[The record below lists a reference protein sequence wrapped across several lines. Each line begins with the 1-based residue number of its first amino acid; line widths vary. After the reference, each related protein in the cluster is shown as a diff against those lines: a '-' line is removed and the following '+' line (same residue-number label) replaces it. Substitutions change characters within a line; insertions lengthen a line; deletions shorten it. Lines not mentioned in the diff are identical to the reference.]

1 MNKKFELV
9 VVIPCYNEADRLNV
23 TAFQNFTKEHPSTLL
38 CFVNDGSSDNTEEVL
53 HKIKDTNTTTV
64 EIVSLKKNQGK
75 AVAVWSGISYCQ
87 AKFKYKKIAYLDADL
102 STSLEECFTISEE
115 INENIHFAFGSRI
128 AKIDN
133 YIDRK
138 FYRFIIGRIIATLIS
153 RQLDLM
159 VYDTQCGCKVFDNET
174 SKLVF
179 SEKFISTWLFDVE
192 VFHRLTSIYGK
203 DKMSVISREIPLKKW
218 VDTDG
223 SKVQFTYFFKMW
235 YELFRIKKK
244 YK

>member
-9 VVIPCYNEADRLNV
+9 IVIPCYNEADRLNI
-23 TAFQNFTKEHPSTLL
+23 TAFQNFIREQPTTVL
-38 CFVNDGSSDNTEEVL
+38 CFVNDGSNDNTNEVL
-53 HKIKDTNTTTV
+53 HKIKDTNTATI
-64 EIVSLKKNQGK
+64 EIVSLEKNQGK
-75 AVAVWSGISYCQ
+75 AVAVWSGISHCQ
-87 AKFKYKKIAYLDADL
+87 KKFEFEKIAYLDADL
-102 STSLEECFTISEE
+102 STSLEECLDISKE
-115 INENIHFAFGSRI
+115 INRNVHFVFGSRI

-138 FYRFIIGRIIATLIS
+138 FYRFLIGRIIATLIS

-192 VFHRLTSIYGK
+192 IFHRLISIYGK
-203 DKMSVISREIPLKKW
+203 DKMRVISREIPLKRW

-235 YELFRIKKK
+235 HELFRIKKK